1 MAEPAARGGPP
12 ADAWDLFFAQLGRRP
27 LFKLA
32 AALLALL
39 YASAIY
45 APLIASDRPYYL
57 EGIDRGAFAAAQR
70 ELVGV
75 TRSLAVLA
83 AETEESY
90 LARRARGST
99 SSWAQALEAEASAA
113 RRRGRTLRDA
123 LPRERRAEVEAY
135 LEGIEAVLA
144 AGRGRRTDEAQ
155 RAGERLL
162 ELAEAARRSAEAGS
176 PELVGGSSWPLF
188 ASLSASEV
196 FLMVLW
202 AFVIGWPLWNPLVN
216 RRLLGGERARIRSH
230 RRTKIALA
238 LGTSLAAALAW
249 AAAVPSAPALD
260 AAPYKAKLASGSIE
274 ARRALFPPLA
284 LGFSETHMAESFRP
298 PTWTRASQMNA
309 EGYYLRGPRR
319 RPPDASAGFA
329 PPPTPVEVR
338 WGEPALNSGLRHPLG
353 TDALGR
359 DLLVRLL
366 WGGRVSL
373 SVGLAA
379 AAMLTVIGVVLGSI
393 AGYFGGLADLAI
405 SRLIEVVLCIP
416 ALYLVLMA
424 SALVDPAVL
433 SPIVAIVLIIALVA
447 WTGIARLARA
457 EFLRLRESEF
467 VLAARALGLGA
478 PRIIVRHVLP
488 NALGPLLVA
497 AAFAV
502 AAGILTESV
511 VSFLGFG
518 IQHPVPSWGSLVN
531 ESRSAEHW
539 WVQLFPGLA
548 IFATVTCYNLVGE
561 AIRDSLDPRARVS
574 A

>member
-1 MAEPAARGGPP
+1 MTEPASRGGPP
-12 ADAWDLFFAQLGRRP
+12 ADAWERFFAELGRRR

-75 TRSLAVLA
+75 TRSLAILA

-90 LARRARGST
+90 LARRAQGST
-99 SSWAQALEAEASAA
+99 WDWAQALKAEAEAAL
-113 RRRGRTLRDA
+113 RRGRILRDA
-123 LPRERRAEVEAY
+123 LPRGRRGALDDY
-135 LEGIEAVLA
+135 LEGIEGLLA
-144 AGRGRRTDEAQ
+144 AGRGRRIDEAV
-155 RAGERLL
+155 RAGERAV
-162 ELAEAARRSAEAGS
+162 ELAEAARRSAEEGRA
-176 PELVGGSSWPLF
+176 ELVARSSWPLF
-188 ASLSASEV
+188 ASLSGVEV

-202 AFVIGWPLWNPLVN
+202 AFVLGWPLWNPLVN
-216 RRLLGGERARIRSH
+216 RRLLGGGRSRIRRR
-230 RRTKIALA
+230 RRTKLAVALS
-238 LGTSLAAALAW
+238 TSLAAALAW

-260 AAPYKAKLASGSIE
+260 AAPYKARLGSGAFE
-274 ARRALFPPLA
+274 VRRALFPPLA
-284 LGFSETHMAESFRP
+284 LGFSETHMAEGFRP
-298 PTWTRASQMNA
+298 PTWTRTSGMDV
-309 EGYYLRGPRR
+309 EGYYLHGPRR
-319 RPPDASAGFA
+319 RGSDAPDGFA

-338 WGEPALNSGLRHPLG
+338 WGEPALNSPWRHPLG

-373 SVGLAA
+373 SIGLASA
-379 AAMLTVIGVVLGSI
+379 ALLTAIGVVLGSL
-393 AGYFGGLADLAI
+393 AGYFGGWTDLVI

-433 SPIVAIVLIIALVA
+433 SPLVAIVLIIALVA
-447 WTGIARLARA
+447 WTGVARLARA
-457 EFLRLRESEF
+457 EFLRLRESEL

-488 NALGPLLVA
+488 NALGPILVA

-548 IFATVTCYNLVGE
+548 IFVTVTCYNLVGE
-561 AIRDSLDPRARVS
+561 AIRDSLDPRSRVS

>member
-1 MAEPAARGGPP
+1 MAEPAARAGPP
-12 ADAWDLFFAQLGRRP
+12 ADAWDRFFAELGRRR

-45 APLIASDRPYYL
+45 APLIASDRPYYM

-90 LARRARGST
+90 LARRAQGST
-99 SSWAQALEAEASAA
+99 WDWGQALEAEAAAA
-113 RRRGRTLRDA
+113 RRRGQILRDA
-123 LPRERRAEVEAY
+123 LPRGRRGALDDY
-135 LEGIEAVLA
+135 LDGIEGLLD
-144 AGRGRRTDEAQ
+144 AGRGRRIDEAL
-155 RAGERLL
+155 RAGERAI
-162 ELAEAARRSAEAGS
+162 ELAEAARRSAEEGRA
-176 PELVGGSSWPLF
+176 ELVGRASWPLF
-188 ASLSASEV
+188 ASLSAPEV
-196 FLMVLW
+196 FLMVSW
-202 AFVIGWPLWNPLVN
+202 AFVLGWPLWNPLVN
-216 RRLLGGERARIRSH
+216 RRLLGGERARIRRH
-230 RRTKIALA
+230 RRTKLAVA
-238 LGTSLAAALAW
+238 LGTPLAVAFAWAALA
-249 AAAVPSAPALD
+249 PSAPALD
-260 AAPYKAKLASGSIE
+260 AAPYKAKLASGAIE
-274 ARRALFPPLA
+274 ARRVVFPPIA
-284 LGFSETHMAESFRP
+284 LGFAETHMAEGFRP
-298 PTWTRASQMNA
+298 PTWTQASRMDA
-309 EGYYLRGPRR
+309 EGHYSRGPRR
-319 RPPDASAGFA
+319 RPSDPTGFT
-329 PPPTPVEVR
+329 PPGTPVEVR
-338 WGEPALNSGLRHPLG
+338 WGEPALNSALRHPLG

-373 SVGLAA
+373 SIGLASA
-379 AAMLTVIGVVLGSI
+379 ALLTVIGVVLGSI
-393 AGYFGGLADLAI
+393 AGYFGGLADMAI

-433 SPIVAIVLIIALVA
+433 SPLVAIVLIIALVA
-447 WTGIARLARA
+447 WTGVARLARA

-488 NALGPLLVA
+488 NALGPILVA

-548 IFATVTCYNLVGE
+548 IFLTVTCYNLVGE
-561 AIRDSLDPRARVS
+561 AIRDSLDPRARIP